1 MPYMSENKLQ
11 KFMKSGGK
19 GSNRR
24 KENIKAV
31 RKNWDEIKGF
41 KPSKF
46 K

>member
-1 MPYMSENKLQ
+1 MSENKFQ
-11 KFMKSGGK
+11 KMMKSGGK

-24 KENIKAV
+24 KENIKEV